1 MKLLFDQNL
10 SFRLVGKLANEF
22 PNSCHVRLL
31 GMEEA
36 DDRVIWQYAW
46 DYDLIIVTQHEDFDV
61 LAQVHGFPTK
71 IIWLRCENTST
82 ANILHLLL
90 TNHDLIK
97 DFNENDQLA
106 CLEIW

>member
-22 PNSCHVRLL
+22 PDSGHVRLL

-36 DDRVIWQYAW
+36 DDRVIWQYAR
-46 DYDLIIVTQHEDFDV
+46 DNDLIIVTQDADFDG
-61 LAQVHGFPTK
+61 LAQVHGFPPK
-71 IIWLRCENTST
+71 IIWLRCGNTST

-90 TNHDLIK
+90 TNYDLIK